1 MLSIYQLP
9 ETVLATGRKARRC
22 LSLQN
27 LHSSAGKQQISRV
40 THAREENKA
49 GQGWEIESRVL
60 LFVPRSSGET
70 ALKLKFGFEEV
81 RTHAWA
87 SRVPTG

>member
-9 ETVLATGRKARRC
+9 ETVLAIRKKSKEVPV
-22 LSLQN
+22 LTKVT
-27 LHSSAGKQQISRV
+27 SSAGKQQISRV

-49 GQGWEIESRVL
+49 GQGLRRESRVL

-70 ALKLKFGFEEV
+70 ALKLKFGFGGSEDTSL
-81 RTHAWA
+81 RF
-87 SRVPTG
+87 